1 MGRVVGFFEALNG
14 DVGVDLRGDEVGVA
28 EEFLDAAEI
37 GAAIQEMGGIAM
49 AEFVRGEFGVKS
61 GADEILL
68 EPGLDDTGSNGARV
82 HAGGPE
88 NWIGTFRRRAERF
101 PIMFDCF
108 KGMIA
113 DGSDAFLFSFAAH
126 TDEAFG
132 EIEVLDTES
141 AEFADAETAG
151 VDGL

>member
-1 MGRVVGFFEALNG
+1 M
-14 DVGVDLRGDEVGVA
+14 RGDEVGVA

-88 NWIGTFRRRAERF
+88 NWIGTFRRRA
-101 PIMFDCF
+101 
-108 KGMIA
+108 
-113 DGSDAFLFSFAAH
+113 
-126 TDEAFG
+126 
-132 EIEVLDTES
+132 
-141 AEFADAETAG
+141 
-151 VDGL
+151 